1 MQISDAQPIRV
12 ARPTVSRLRSLEQW
26 APRLIALVA
35 LLLVATPLLTVTVAS
50 FRPGLTLPFQSGAWT
65 AENFVTA
72 FGSAFT
78 YRLLLN
84 TFLYTCVS
92 LSIGLSIAVVFAW
105 LVERTDMPY
114 ANSVY
119 MLLLIP
125 MAIPSLL
132 KALGWVL
139 LVGPRQG
146 VINLLIRNL
155 LGLETVVGP
164 FNIYSFTGM
173 VFLTALS
180 FVPTMFLMIGPLL
193 RNIDPSFEEAAE
205 TSGVGSLNTLRKITL
220 PLISPGILAVVMYFV
235 IVMIESFEI
244 PLAIGLNA
252 NFPVLSLQIYTSVR
266 GSALPEYGLASA
278 YSFLGLVLGVVL
290 LYGYRNATTNAERYA
305 VITGK
310 GYSQRRFRLGR
321 GKYLALGFIGLYFF
335 LAVLLP
341 VGVLLWSSLL
351 DFYRPPS
358 RAALAHVS
366 WKNYLTIFQSP
377 RLALAAV
384 NTCVLFFSAATL
396 SVILSLLI
404 SWVIQRSRARFTA
417 VLDNAVFLPLAVPS
431 IVIALGVMLFY
442 ISTPLWGTVWIIVL
456 GQIIRYLPFGTRTV
470 SAALVQIHQELEEA
484 AWASGASRLT
494 TLRKIILPL
503 LLPALGNAW
512 LWVAV
517 HSMRDFTFPLMLIS
531 YTNVVITSLLW
542 SLWERGAMTEMSALA
557 VLLILC
563 SVVFSVVTRRV
574 APRAPT

>member
-1 MQISDAQPIRV
+1 MQVSVAQPMR
-12 ARPTVSRLRSLEQW
+12 ALNAAGLRLRSLEHW
-26 APRLIALVA
+26 VPGLVALIA

-50 FRPGLTLPFQSGAWT
+50 FRPGLTLPFQAGDWT
-65 AENFVTA
+65 GENFITA

-84 TFLYTCVS
+84 TFLYTFVS
-92 LSIGLSIAVVFAW
+92 LTIGLSIALAFAW
-105 LVERTDMPY
+105 LVERTDMPC
-114 ANSVY
+114 ASSVY
-119 MLLLIP
+119 TLLLIP
-125 MAIPSLL
+125 LAIPSLL

-146 VINLLIRNL
+146 VINLLLRNV
-155 LGLETVVGP
+155 LGLDTAVGP
-164 FNIYSFTGM
+164 LNIYTFSGM

-180 FVPTMFLMIGPLL
+180 FVPTMFLMLGPLL
-193 RNIDPSFEEAAE
+193 RNIDPSFEEAAQ
-205 TSGVGSLNTLRKITL
+205 TSGVATLNTLRKITF

-290 LYGYRNATTNAERYA
+290 LYAYRQATSNAQRYA

-310 GYSQRRFRLGR
+310 GYSQKRFRLGR
-321 GKYLALGFIGLYFF
+321 GKYVALGFIGLYFF

-358 RAALAHVS
+358 WEALAHIS
-366 WKNYLTIFQSP
+366 WKNYLAIFRSP
-377 RLALAAV
+377 RLTLAAL
-384 NTCVLFFSAATL
+384 NTCVLFLGAATL
-396 SVILSLLI
+396 SVILALLVA
-404 SWVIQRSRARFTA
+404 WTIQRSRARFTA

-442 ISTPLWGTVWIIVL
+442 ISTPLWGTIWIIVL
-456 GQIIRYLPFGTRTV
+456 GQIIRYLPYGTRTV
-470 SAALVQIHQELEEA
+470 SAALVQIHRELEEA

-563 SVVFSVVTRRV
+563 SVVFSVGTRHV
-574 APRAPT
+574 AARAAT

>member
-1 MQISDAQPIRV
+1 MQISDARAMRLVNPAER
-12 ARPTVSRLRSLEQW
+12 RPWSLEHW
-26 APRLIALVA
+26 VPRLVAVIA

-50 FRPGLTLPFQSGAWT
+50 FRPGLTLPFQSGPWT
-65 AENFVTA
+65 GENFVTA

-84 TFLYTCVS
+84 TFLYTFVS
-92 LSIGLSIAVVFAW
+92 LAIGLSIALAFAW

-114 ANSVY
+114 ASSIY
-119 MLLLIP
+119 TLLLIP
-125 MAIPSLL
+125 LAVPSLL

-146 VINLLIRNL
+146 VINLLIRN
-155 LGLETVVGP
+155 VVGLDTAVGP
-164 FNIYSFTGM
+164 LNIYSFTGM

-180 FVPTMFLMIGPLL
+180 FVPTMFLMLGPLL

-205 TSGVGSLNTLRKITL
+205 TSGVATIHTLRKITL
-220 PLISPGILAVVMYFV
+220 PLIAPGILAVIMYFV
-235 IVMIESFEI
+235 IVMVESFEI

-252 NFPVLSLQIYTSVR
+252 NFPVLSLQIYSSVR

-278 YSFLGLVLGVVL
+278 YSFLGLVLGVAL
-290 LYGYRNATTNAERYA
+290 LYFYRNATANAQRYA

-310 GYSQRRFRLGR
+310 GYSQKRFRLGR

-358 RAALAHVS
+358 WAALAHLS
-366 WKNYLTIFQSP
+366 LKNYLTIFRSP
-377 RLALAAV
+377 RLALAAL
-384 NTCVLFFSAATL
+384 NTCVLFLSAATL
-396 SVILSLLI
+396 SVIIALLV
-404 SWVIQRSRARFTA
+404 SWIIQRSRARFT
-417 VLDNAVFLPLAVPS
+417 VLLDNAVFLPLAVPS

-442 ISTPLWGTVWIIVL
+442 ISTPLWGTIWIIVL

-470 SAALVQIHQELEEA
+470 GAALVQIHRELEEA

-494 TLRKIILPL
+494 TLRRIILPL
-503 LLPALGNAW
+503 VLPALGNAW

-542 SLWERGAMTEMSALA
+542 SLWERGAMTEMSALS
-557 VLLILC
+557 VLLVLC
-563 SVVFSVVTRRV
+563 SVVFSVATRRV
-574 APRAPT
+574 GPRAVS

>member
-1 MQISDAQPIRV
+1 MQVSDAQPMPV
-12 ARPTVSRLRSLEQW
+12 LNPASRGLRSLEHW
-26 APRLIALVA
+26 VPRFVALVA

-50 FRPGLTLPFQSGAWT
+50 FRPGLTLPFQSGSWT
-65 AENFVTA
+65 LENFVTA

-84 TFLYTCVS
+84 TFLYTFVS

-321 GKYLALGFIGLYFF
+321 GKYLALGFIGLYFL

-358 RAALAHVS
+358 RAALAHIS
-366 WKNYLTIFQSP
+366 WKNYLTIFRSP

-563 SVVFSVVTRRV
+563 SVVFSVVIRRV
-574 APRAPT
+574 GPRAAT

>member
-1 MQISDAQPIRV
+1 MQLSDAQRIGVVKP
-12 ARPTVSRLRSLEQW
+12 AASRLRSLEHSVPW
-26 APRLIALVA
+26 LVAIVA
-35 LLLVATPLLTVTVAS
+35 LLLVATPLITVTVAS
-50 FRPGLTLPFQSGAWT
+50 FRPGLTLPFQSGPWT
-65 AENFVTA
+65 GENFVTA

-84 TFLYTCVS
+84 TFLYTFVS
-92 LSIGLSIAVVFAW
+92 LTIGLSIALAFAW

-114 ANSVY
+114 ASSIY
-119 MLLLIP
+119 TLLLIP
-125 MAIPSLL
+125 MAVPSLL

-146 VINLLIRNL
+146 VLNLLIRDV
-155 LGLETVVGP
+155 LGLDTPVGP
-164 FNIYSFTGM
+164 LNIYTFTGM

-180 FVPTMFLMIGPLL
+180 FVPTMFLMLGPLL

-205 TSGVGSLNTLRKITL
+205 TSGVATLNTLRKITF
-220 PLISPGILAVVMYFV
+220 PLISPGILAVVMYFI
-235 IVMIESFEI
+235 IVMVESFEI

-290 LYGYRNATTNAERYA
+290 LYAYRTATANAQRYA

-310 GYSQRRFRLGR
+310 GYSQKRFRLGR

-358 RAALAHVS
+358 WAALAHIS
-366 WKNYLTIFQSP
+366 WKNYVGIFRSP
-377 RLALAAV
+377 RLALAAL
-384 NTCVLFFSAATL
+384 NTCILFLSAATL
-396 SVILSLLI
+396 SVVVALFV

-417 VLDNAVFLPLAVPS
+417 ILDNAVFLPLAVPS

-442 ISTPLWGTVWIIVL
+442 ISTPLWGTIWIIVL
-456 GQIIRYLPFGTRTV
+456 GQVIRYLPFGTRTIN
-470 SAALVQIHQELEEA
+470 AALVQIHQELEEA

-542 SLWERGAMTEMSALA
+542 SLWERGAMTEMSALS
-557 VLLILC
+557 VLLIVC
-563 SVVFSVVTRRV
+563 SVIFSIASRRV
-574 APRAPT
+574 VPRAAT

>member
-1 MQISDAQPIRV
+1 MQVSVAQPMR
-12 ARPTVSRLRSLEQW
+12 ALNAAGLRLRSLEHW
-26 APRLIALVA
+26 VPGLVALIA

-50 FRPGLTLPFQSGAWT
+50 FRPGLTLPFQAGDWT
-65 AENFVTA
+65 GENFITA

-84 TFLYTCVS
+84 TFLYTFVS
-92 LSIGLSIAVVFAW
+92 LTIGLSIALAFAW
-105 LVERTDMPY
+105 LVERTDMPC
-114 ANSVY
+114 ASSVY
-119 MLLLIP
+119 TLLLIP
-125 MAIPSLL
+125 LAIPSLL

-146 VINLLIRNL
+146 VINLFLRNV
-155 LGLETVVGP
+155 LGLDTAVGP
-164 FNIYSFTGM
+164 LNIYTFSGM

-180 FVPTMFLMIGPLL
+180 FVPTMFLMLGPLL
-193 RNIDPSFEEAAE
+193 RNIDPSFEEAAQ
-205 TSGVGSLNTLRKITL
+205 TSGVATLNTLRKITF

-278 YSFLGLVLGVVL
+278 YSFLGLLLGVVL
-290 LYGYRNATTNAERYA
+290 LYAYRQATSNAQRYA

-310 GYSQRRFRLGR
+310 GYSQKRFRLGR
-321 GKYLALGFIGLYFF
+321 GKYVALGFIGLYFF

-358 RAALAHVS
+358 WEALVHIS
-366 WKNYLTIFQSP
+366 WKNYLAIFRSP
-377 RLALAAV
+377 RLTLAAL
-384 NTCVLFFSAATL
+384 NTCVLFLGAATL
-396 SVILSLLI
+396 SVILALLVAWI
-404 SWVIQRSRARFTA
+404 IQRSQARFTA

-442 ISTPLWGTVWIIVL
+442 ISTPLWGTIWIIVL
-456 GQIIRYLPFGTRTV
+456 GQIIRYLPYGTRTV
-470 SAALVQIHQELEEA
+470 SAALVQIHRELEEA

-563 SVVFSVVTRRV
+563 SVVFSVGTRHV
-574 APRAPT
+574 AARAAT

>member
-12 ARPTVSRLRSLEQW
+12 ARPTLSRLRSLEYW
-26 APRLIALVA
+26 VPRLVALVA

-84 TFLYTCVS
+84 TFLYTFVS
-92 LSIGLSIAVVFAW
+92 LTIGLSIALAFAW

-114 ANSVY
+114 AGSVY
-119 MLLLIP
+119 TLLLIP
-125 MAIPSLL
+125 LAIPSLL

-146 VINLLIRNL
+146 VINILLRNV
-155 LGLETVVGP
+155 LGIDSAVGP
-164 FNIYSFTGM
+164 LNIYTFTGM

-180 FVPTMFLMIGPLL
+180 FVPTMFLMLGPLL

-205 TSGVGSLNTLRKITL
+205 TSGVSTLNTLRKITF

-278 YSFLGLVLGVVL
+278 YSFLGLILGVAL
-290 LYGYRNATTNAERYA
+290 LYSYRSATANAQRYA

-310 GYSQRRFRLGR
+310 GYSQKRYRLGR
-321 GKYLALGFIGLYFF
+321 GKYLALGFIGLYFL

-358 RAALAHVS
+358 WAALAHIS
-366 WKNYLTIFQSP
+366 LQNYLGIFRSP
-377 RLALAAV
+377 RLILAAV
-384 NTCVLFFSAATL
+384 NTCVLFLGAATL
-396 SVILSLLI
+396 SVVLALLV

-442 ISTPLWGTVWIIVL
+442 ISTPLWGTIWIIVL

-470 SAALVQIHQELEEA
+470 SAALVQIHRELEEA
-484 AWASGASRLT
+484 AWASGATRLT
-494 TLRKIILPL
+494 TLRKVILPL

-563 SVVFSVVTRRV
+563 SVVFSVATRRV
-574 APRAPT
+574 APRAAS

>member
-1 MQISDAQPIRV
+1 MQVSDAQPIRV
-12 ARPTVSRLRSLEQW
+12 LNPASRRLQSLEHLVPPLV
-26 APRLIALVA
+26 AVVA

-50 FRPGLTLPFQSGAWT
+50 FRPGLTLPFQSGQWT
-65 AENFVTA
+65 SENFVTA

-84 TFLYTCVS
+84 TFLYTFVS
-92 LSIGLSIAVVFAW
+92 LTIGLSIALIFAW

-114 ANSVY
+114 AGSIY

-146 VINLLIRNL
+146 VINLLIRNVV
-155 LGLETVVGP
+155 GLDTAVGP

-180 FVPTMFLMIGPLL
+180 FVPTMFLMLGPLL

-205 TSGVGSLNTLRKITL
+205 TSGVATLNTLRKITL

-290 LYGYRNATTNAERYA
+290 LYAYRNATANAQRYA

-335 LAVLLP
+335 LAVILP

-358 RAALAHVS
+358 WAALEHIS
-366 WKNYLTIFQSP
+366 FKNYLGIFRSP
-377 RLALAAV
+377 RLILAAL
-384 NTCVLFFSAATL
+384 NTCILFLSAATL
-396 SVILSLLI
+396 SVVLSLLI
-404 SWVIQRSRARFTA
+404 SWVIQRSGARFTA

-442 ISTPLWGTVWIIVL
+442 ISTPLWGTIWIIVL
-456 GQIIRYLPFGTRTV
+456 GQIIRYLPFGTRTIN
-470 SAALVQIHQELEEA
+470 AALVQIHGELEEA

-563 SVVFSVVTRRV
+563 SVVFSVATRRV
-574 APRAPT
+574 APRGAT